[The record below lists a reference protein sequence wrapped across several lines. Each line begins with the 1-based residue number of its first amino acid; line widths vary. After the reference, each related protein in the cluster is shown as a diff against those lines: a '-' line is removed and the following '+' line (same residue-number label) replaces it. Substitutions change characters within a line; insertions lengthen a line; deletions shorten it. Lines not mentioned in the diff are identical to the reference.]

1 MILILILS
9 RAALFLFFKTRCPW
23 RQPLGPTA
31 WGQGRAGESCEKSR
45 RYFGITNLT
54 IEPIAFLILF
64 IYFKKGKG
72 GRVKNTI
79 SFQTIIFKL
88 KLIKMNQRGIE
99 PLSNNAYFVS
109 RSAFKKGD
117 CNLKRLRQNSFAF
130 WTLIRLPN

>member
-1 MILILILS
+1 M
-9 RAALFLFFKTRCPW
+9 
-23 RQPLGPTA
+23 
-31 WGQGRAGESCEKSR
+31 
-45 RYFGITNLT
+45 
-54 IEPIAFLILF
+54 
-64 IYFKKGKG
+64 
-72 GRVKNTI
+72 KNTI

>member
-1 MILILILS
+1 MQKKGERKSKLIY
-9 RAALFLFFKTRCPW
+9 
-23 RQPLGPTA
+23 RQPLTPTA

-54 IEPIAFLILF
+54 IVPIAFLILF